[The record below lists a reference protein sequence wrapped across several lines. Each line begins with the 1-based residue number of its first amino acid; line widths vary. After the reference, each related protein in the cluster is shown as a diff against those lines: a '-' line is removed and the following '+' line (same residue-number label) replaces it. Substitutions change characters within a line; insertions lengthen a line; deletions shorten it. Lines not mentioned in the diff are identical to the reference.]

1 MHERYSIEVDDES
14 VMIYGDLSMEEAFD
28 FLNFFEKKGYNRL
41 TLGHENSTIS
51 MMKKSIEEAQEAV
64 RIAEHISTEKF
75 YESLFVEQSEKSKRH
90 IQKIQE
96 LESLVKKIMEDK
108 KERINE
114 MEMTIQMLCKRL
126 ESQKLENS
134 EYVKEIMNEI
144 EKENT

>member
-64 RIAEHISTEKF
+64 RIAEHISSEKF
-75 YESLFVEQSEKSKRH
+75 YQSLYEQQLEDAKGH
-90 IQKIQE
+90 IQKIQD
-96 LESLVKKIMEDK
+96 LESLVKKIMVDK
-108 KERINE
+108 DERIKE
-114 MEMTIQMLCKRL
+114 MGLAIETLCKRL
-126 ESQKLENS
+126 QLQKLENS

-144 EKENT
+144 EKENI